1 MRLCVGENSDRRQS
15 KSTFDPMISGAAIG
29 SITAQMHANSPWLDD
44 PQGAYRSLR
53 FGQGQ
58 ELAPGAL
65 VRRKS
70 QDLTKIMVQGDKHTS
85 FLGTD
90 PVYGFVSLTLE
101 TLVAQAHHI
110 VAGRSQKL
118 DPASTQILI

>member
-1 MRLCVGENSDRRQS
+1 MIHKAPTGVCDSAKARKLAPAIEQRLQSDPRSRLQ
-15 KSTFDPMISGAAIG
+15 
-29 SITAQMHANSPWLDD
+29 DD
-44 PQGAYRSLR
+44 K
-53 FGQGQ
+53 
-58 ELAPGAL
+58 PGAL

-70 QDLTKIMVQGDKHTS
+70 QDLTKIMAQGDKHTS
-85 FLGTD
+85 YLGTD

>member
-44 PQGAYRSLR
+44 PQDDK
-53 FGQGQ
+53 
-58 ELAPGAL
+58 PGAL

-70 QDLTKIMVQGDKHTS
+70 QDLTKIMAQGDKHTS
-85 FLGTD
+85 YLGTD